1 VELRSL
7 MTSEETR
14 DLSGKS
20 DRSRVNSNT
29 KRVGKSRHVDGGM
42 FTTVAILNKKS
53 FQSLIEFSPATCVL
67 TPVVKFVLV
76 GGERNPKSLAL
87 SLRVRG
93 RELEGKRG
101 ATVAQADEL
110 RMSRGPHRHPGPVP
124 HAEIWSDE

>member
-1 VELRSL
+1 
-7 MTSEETR
+7 MTSEETS

-20 DRSRVNSNT
+20 DRSRVNSNI
-29 KRVGKSRHVDGGM
+29 KRVGKSRHVDGKM
-42 FTTVAILNKKS
+42 FTTVAILNNKS
-53 FQSLIEFSPATCVL
+53 FQSLIEISLATCVL

-76 GGERNPKSLAL
+76 GGERNSESLAS

-110 RMSRGPHRHPGPVP
+110 RMSRGPHRHPGPVS
-124 HAEIWSDE
+124 HAESWSDE